1 MVYAILIIIIVIYQK
16 MKLLQI
22 YIIKLKDKFCD
33 IKLANNGFAR
43 HTDNAE
49 LYLNNIYFS
58 LYTYRGTRVE
68 LNMFLY

>member
-43 HTDNAE
+43 HPDNAE
-49 LYLNNIYFS
+49 LYLNNIY
-58 LYTYRGTRVE
+58 LLCTYRGTRVE